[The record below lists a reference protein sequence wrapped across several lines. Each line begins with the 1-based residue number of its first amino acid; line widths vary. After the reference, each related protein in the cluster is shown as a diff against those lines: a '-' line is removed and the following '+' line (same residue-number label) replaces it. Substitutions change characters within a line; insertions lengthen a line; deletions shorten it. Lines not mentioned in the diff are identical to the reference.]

1 MADPKRLRVQ
11 AELQSLYTQLSNLR
25 EREADYF
32 QTVSGVPAWLVSK
45 INETRRNIFRLED
58 ELHTLD
64 PRLAETAAK
73 RLYREAYD
81 AETVEDWK
89 NAERLYR
96 QAERHHHP
104 DAESA
109 RHSLKHRQNAGT
121 PARQSVAGWLIF
133 GAIVVVALVLIYINN
148 TQPGQPAQTPVAS
161 LVTATPLALAPI
173 VPTATPTLLPT
184 YTPKPASSP
193 AVVTSTPAT
202 SAEAVTPTPS
212 PTPSPTPV
220 LLRQAPKMIG
230 PQNNLVWQG
239 GAIVFYFEDLNLAP
253 NELYCLDTL
262 RGYDKTLTE
271 NWSKAPVGSK
281 APTIPVEANVFV
293 VAKSEGMQCV
303 TWSAYI
309 GHETC
314 DTPISQKTGTQIIG
328 LPDPCRFN

>member
-1 MADPKRLRVQ
+1 MADSKRLRVQ

-32 QTVSGVPAWLVSK
+32 QTVSGVPAWLLSK
-45 INETRRNIFRLED
+45 IDETRRNIFRLED
-58 ELHTLD
+58 ELQTLD
-64 PRLAETAAK
+64 PRLAETTAK

-81 AETVEDWK
+81 AEIVENWK
-89 NAERLYR
+89 NAEQLYR
-96 QAERHHHP
+96 QSERHHHP

-109 RHSLKHRQNAGT
+109 RHSLRQRQNAGA
-121 PARQSVAGWLIF
+121 PVSQSMVGWLIF
-133 GAIVVVALVLIYINN
+133 LAIGIVILALIYVNN
-148 TQPGQPAQTPVAS
+148 AQVNQPPETPVTS
-161 LVTATPLALAPI
+161 LVTATLLPLAPI
-173 VPTATPTLLPT
+173 VATATPTLLPT
-184 YTPKPASSP
+184 YTPKPTSLP
-193 AVVTSTPAT
+193 VVTISAPAQPI
-202 SAEAVTPTPS
+202 STPTPFL
-212 PTPSPTPV
+212 TPSPTPV

-239 GAIVFYFEDLNLAP
+239 GAIVFYFEDLDLAP

-293 VAKSEGMQCV
+293 IAQSKGMQCV

-309 GHETC
+309 GQETC
-314 DTPISQKTGTQIIG
+314 DAPVSQKTGVQIIG